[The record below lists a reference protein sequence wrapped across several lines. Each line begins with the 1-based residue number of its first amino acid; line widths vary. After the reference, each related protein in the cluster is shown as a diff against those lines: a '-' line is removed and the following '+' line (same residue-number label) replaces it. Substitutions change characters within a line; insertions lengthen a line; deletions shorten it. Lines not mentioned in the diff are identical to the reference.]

1 MGITPVNPEQA
12 CPLQEHFFSAEIA
25 LLVSLI
31 AATWTITVLT
41 KTFGVTWL
49 PSVRQKLCKL
59 GVYPP
64 HYLWRIATT
73 FSTVQKQLAGK
84 LTLQSSELLTFCCHN
99 PTLFLTEWDY
109 KGRKYNYFFSNF
121 RSFYHYGW
129 ISPTITSKFEM
140 SCSLFS
146 CRCAGLT
153 LLKKGHEIA
162 IERVIIFFS
171 NLYKLLLA
179 KNRIYPQ
186 IYLKMEY
193 IWNIYLYGIYNYTDY
208 I

>member
-64 HYLWRIATT
+64 HYL
-73 FSTVQKQLAGK
+73 
-84 LTLQSSELLTFCCHN
+84 
-99 PTLFLTEWDY
+99 
-109 KGRKYNYFFSNF
+109 
-121 RSFYHYGW
+121 
-129 ISPTITSKFEM
+129 
-140 SCSLFS
+140 
-146 CRCAGLT
+146 
-153 LLKKGHEIA
+153 
-162 IERVIIFFS
+162 
-171 NLYKLLLA
+171 
-179 KNRIYPQ
+179 
-186 IYLKMEY
+186 
-193 IWNIYLYGIYNYTDY
+193 
-208 I
+208 